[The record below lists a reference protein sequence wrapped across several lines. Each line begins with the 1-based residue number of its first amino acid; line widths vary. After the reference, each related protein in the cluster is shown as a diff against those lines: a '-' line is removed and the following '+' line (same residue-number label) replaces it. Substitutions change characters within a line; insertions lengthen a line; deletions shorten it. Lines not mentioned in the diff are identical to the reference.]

1 MRKLIA
7 TAILSAVVLTGT
19 PASSANSLSSIDN
32 IPTIQI
38 PNIPISSVPIIP
50 TPDIPA
56 PGTSDQDKINSIG
69 YWEDYLFN
77 EMNTVRS
84 QHGLAP
90 YQWDGRLHA
99 DGKSWANEMSATNVY
114 HHDPKLGAQN
124 QGENIWMTWDKNPD
138 RSTQAFMDSPG
149 HRDNILGP
157 YNKASVSL
165 SYNSERD
172 VWYIVQRFAW

>member
-19 PASSANSLSSIDN
+19 PASASSLSSIDN

-38 PNIPISSVPIIP
+38 PNIPDSSVPIIP

-56 PGTSDQDKINSIG
+56 PGSSDQDKINSIG

-114 HHDPKLGAQN
+114 YHDPKLGAQN

-138 RSTQAFMDSPG
+138 KSTQVFMDSPG
-149 HRDNILGP
+149 HRANILGP